1 GGKGWLVTDPGE
13 PSAAPGL
20 DAMDTVLDGERVVD
34 TSGPVVVGRSAR
46 TGAELWR
53 RADIHPARVLA
64 TEPGR
69 VHLLTDR
76 RELVTVDPL
85 TGATRS
91 SFVLDVGRDGIGWRP
106 GRAYAV
112 DGYVAVERLR
122 ESATPEDDDQGYFL
136 MAEPVLLAAT

>member
-1 GGKGWLVTDPGE
+1 
-13 PSAAPGL
+13 
-20 DAMDTVLDGERVVD
+20 M
-34 TSGPVVVGRSAR
+34 VVGRSAR
-46 TGAELWR
+46 TGEELWR

-85 TGATRS
+85 TGTTRS
-91 SFVLDVGRDGIGWRP
+91 SFVLDLGRDGIGWKP

-122 ESATPEDDDQGYFL
+122 LDPRIAWVGV
-136 MAEPVLLAAT
+136 MAVVTILNFTVLQAWVFAVPARGRRS